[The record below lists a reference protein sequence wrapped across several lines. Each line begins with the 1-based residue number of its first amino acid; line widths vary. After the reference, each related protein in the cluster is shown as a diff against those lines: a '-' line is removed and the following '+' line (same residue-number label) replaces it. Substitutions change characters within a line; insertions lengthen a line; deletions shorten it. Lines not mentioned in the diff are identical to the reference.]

1 MQAILAFIL
10 VFGIIVI
17 VHEFGH
23 FYFAKKSGILVRE
36 FAIGMGPKLF
46 QTHRNETTYTI
57 RVLPLGGYVLMA
69 GYEEEEDIR
78 LGMPA
83 LLSLDENE
91 KVTEIDLSDNPVQTS
106 GVPIDVLDYDFDE
119 ELYIKGNMAG
129 DTEEVVTYSVNED
142 AIIVKEEG
150 TRLQIAP
157 ANRQFPNA
165 PLLNRI
171 LTNFGGPLNNFILAI
186 IAFILLAFMQ
196 GGIPTS
202 EPIVGNI
209 SENTPAA
216 ETRLE
221 TGDRILSIENEE
233 VSTFVEMV
241 QIVGQHPN
249 EELIFEIQTP
259 EDEIYTE
266 TITPAL
272 ETATDGSQVGRIG
285 VEVYMETSFIDKI
298 TFGFTETWNTI
309 KVVFQSIVMLFTGQ
323 FTINDLGGPVAIFE
337 ITGEVTR
344 TSGLIGIVSFIGL
357 LSVNLGLMNLLPIPA
372 LDGGKLLLNIIEGIR
387 GKRISEEKEA
397 MINLIGVV
405 LLVVLMLVVTWNDIQ
420 RFFLN

>member
-142 AIIVKEEG
+142 AIIVKEDG

-157 ANRQFPNA
+157 AHRQFPNA

-221 TGDRILSIENEE
+221 TGDRILSIEDEE
-233 VSTFVEMV
+233 VSTFIEMV

-249 EELIFEIQTP
+249 EELTFEIETP
-259 EDEIYTE
+259 ENEIYTE
-266 TITPAL
+266 MITPAL

-285 VEVYMETSFIDKI
+285 VEVYMETSFVDKI

-309 KVVFQSIVMLFTGQ
+309 KAVFQSILMLFTGQ

-397 MINLIGVV
+397 MINLIGVI

>member
-1 MQAILAFIL
+1 MQTILAFIL

-36 FAIGMGPKLF
+36 FAVGMGPKLF
-46 QTHRNETTYTI
+46 QTHRNETTYTV
-57 RVLPLGGYVLMA
+57 RALPLGGYVLMA

-186 IAFILLAFMQ
+186 VAFTLLAFMQ

-221 TGDRILSIENEE
+221 TGDRILSIENEK

-241 QIVGQHPN
+241 QIVEQHPN
-249 EELIFEIQTP
+249 EELTFEIQSP
-259 EDEIYTE
+259 ENEIYTE

-272 ETATDGSQVGRIG
+272 EITTDGSEVGRIG

-298 TFGFTETWNTI
+298 TFGFTETWDTI
-309 KVVFQSIVMLFTGQ
+309 KAIFQSILMLFTGQ

-344 TSGLIGIVSFIGL
+344 SAGLIGIVSFIGF

-397 MINLIGVV
+397 IINLISVI
-405 LLVVLMLVVTWNDIQ
+405 LLIVLMLVVTWNDIQ

>member
-129 DTEEVVTYSVNED
+129 DTEEVVTYSVNEN

-165 PLLNRI
+165 TLLNRI

-221 TGDRILSIENEE
+221 TGDRILSIEDEE

-249 EELIFEIQTP
+249 EELTFEIQTP
-259 EDEIYTE
+259 ENETYTE

>member
-83 LLSLDENE
+83 LLALDENE

-142 AIIVKEEG
+142 AIIVKEDG

-157 ANRQFPNA
+157 AHRQFPNA

-202 EPIVGNI
+202 EPIVGNVGAD
-209 SENTPAA
+209 TPAA

-221 TGDRILSIENEE
+221 TGDRILSIEGEE
-233 VSTFVEMV
+233 VSTFIEMV

-249 EELIFEIQTP
+249 EELTFEIQTP
-259 EDEIYTE
+259 EDEVYTE
-266 TITPAL
+266 SITPEL
-272 ETATDGSQVGRIG
+272 TTNTAGEEVGQIG
-285 VEVYMETSFIDKI
+285 VQVYMETSFIDKI

-309 KVVFQSIVMLFTGQ
+309 KVVFQSILMLFTGQ
-323 FTINDLGGPVAIFE
+323 FTLNDLGGPVAIFE
-337 ITGEVTR
+337 LTGEVTR

>member
-129 DTEEVVTYSVNED
+129 DTEEVVTYSVNEN

-249 EELIFEIQTP
+249 EELTFEIQTP
-259 EDEIYTE
+259 ENETYTE
-266 TITPAL
+266 MITPAL

>member
-83 LLSLDENE
+83 LLTLDENE

-259 EDEIYTE
+259 EDEIYIE

>member
-1 MQAILAFIL
+1 MQTILAFIL

-36 FAIGMGPKLF
+36 FAVGMGPKLF
-46 QTHRNETTYTI
+46 QTHRNETTYTV
-57 RVLPLGGYVLMA
+57 RALPLGGYVLMA

-129 DTEEVVTYSVNED
+129 DTEEIVTYSVNED

-186 IAFILLAFMQ
+186 VAFTLLAFMQ

-221 TGDRILSIENEE
+221 TGDRILSIENEK

-241 QIVGQHPN
+241 QIVEQHPN
-249 EELIFEIQTP
+249 EELTFEIQSP
-259 EDEIYTE
+259 ENEIYTE

-272 ETATDGSQVGRIG
+272 EITTDGSEVGRIG

-298 TFGFTETWNTI
+298 TFGFTETWDTI
-309 KVVFQSIVMLFTGQ
+309 KAIFQSILMLFTGQ

-344 TSGLIGIVSFIGL
+344 SAGLIGIVSFIGF

-397 MINLIGVV
+397 IINLISVI
-405 LLVVLMLVVTWNDIQ
+405 LLIVLMLVVTWNDIQ

>member
-1 MQAILAFIL
+1 MQTILAFIL

-36 FAIGMGPKLF
+36 FAVGMGPKLF
-46 QTHRNETTYTI
+46 QTHRNETTYTV
-57 RVLPLGGYVLMA
+57 RALPLGGYVLMA

-142 AIIVKEEG
+142 AILVKEEG

-186 IAFILLAFMQ
+186 VAFTLLAFMQ

-221 TGDRILSIENEE
+221 TGDRILSIENEK

-241 QIVGQHPN
+241 QIVEQHPN
-249 EELIFEIQTP
+249 EELTFEIQSP
-259 EDEIYTE
+259 ENEIYTE

-272 ETATDGSQVGRIG
+272 EITTDGSEVGRIG

-298 TFGFTETWNTI
+298 TFGFTETWDTI
-309 KVVFQSIVMLFTGQ
+309 KAIFQSILMLFTGQ

-344 TSGLIGIVSFIGL
+344 SAGLIGIVSFIGF

-397 MINLIGVV
+397 IINLISVI